1 MSRKGNYFIFSPPYS
16 KSEHFVKVT
25 DVENSRSDG
34 NQYVHYKHVLNND
47 MEDNYEQ
54 SYFDKGATLLNLE
67 KVQNIVSN
75 IESEIEN
82 LKEKKKEFEKLKNKM
97 ETDTTT
103 SRPHQNATTNGTFE
117 TNENYEKKELEK
129 VRSN

>member
-25 DVENSRSDG
+25 GVENSQSDG

-54 SYFDKGATLLNLE
+54 SYFDEGATLLDLE
-67 KVQNIVSN
+67 KVQKIVSN

-82 LKEKKKEFEKLKNKM
+82 LKEKKKEFEKLKSKM
-97 ETDTTT
+97 ETDSQN
-103 SRPHQNATTNGTFE
+103 SRAHGNASTNGTFE
-117 TNENYEKKELEK
+117 SSGEYEKKELEK